1 MTNLYKVLS
10 ECEELTALL
19 AHGKQSI
26 YKDQAPNST
35 PLPLVVFVRTG
46 SSGLLHGDNTPLER
60 VNAYSVYYIS
70 ADGDDYNAETIIYET
85 LTKANL
91 IYKRTARTMDYTEH
105 ILGMDFV
112 EYNFK
117 GDKKWL

>member
-1 MTNLYKVLS
+1 MINLYKVLS
-10 ECEELTALL
+10 TCDGLTAML
-19 AHGKQSI
+19 AHGAQSI

-60 VNAYSVYYIS
+60 VNAYSVYLLT
-70 ADGDDYNAETIIYET
+70 ADGDDYKAETILFEA
-85 LTKANL
+85 LTKAGL
-91 IYKRTARTMDYTEH
+91 IYKRTSRTMDYTDH
-105 ILGMDFV
+105 ILGMDFI
-112 EYNFK
+112 EYTFR